1 MNKEE
6 SVLPVLTPSKHKR
19 RSLKELDNV
28 IDEIIDRNP
37 IFVSQLEK
45 FIEEKLKEQDAISSR
60 SRSS

>member
-6 SVLPVLTPSKHKR
+6 SVLPVLTSNKHKR

-37 IFVSQLEK
+37 ILVSQLEK
-45 FIEEKLKEQDAISSR
+45 LIEEKLKEQDAISNR
-60 SRSS
+60 S